1 MIAPN
6 NSQFRC
12 DPFDNRTQMHGYA
25 RHTACR
31 WFIWELPITETVVF
45 AVIKSSCGR
54 WRDVI
59 GVVRKSQRRKAK
71 ATLNDVTIVAVTE
84 DAIHN
89 TIGRPHIGICG
100 FDGWFKDERIETNVA
115 IALWCRTCHANT
127 LKPLVRSLIP
137 GQTSPA
143 DASRCRK

>member
-1 MIAPN
+1 M
-6 NSQFRC
+6 
-12 DPFDNRTQMHGYA
+12 
-25 RHTACR
+25 
-31 WFIWELPITETVVF
+31 VF

-89 TIGRPHIGICG
+89 TIGRPRHRYMRLRRMIQGRADRNQCCDYALMPHVPRKHAKAAPRPDKLCRCFSMSEVDAELDVRLSIGSCDLSVDKSILY
-100 FDGWFKDERIETNVA
+100 I
-115 IALWCRTCHANT
+115 
-127 LKPLVRSLIP
+127 
-137 GQTSPA
+137 
-143 DASRCRK
+143 